1 MWWLIF
7 AGALGDQR
15 LGRWI
20 LTRLV
25 AFLYSA
31 SILLRARSKIK
42 GELVVDDDVCILE
55 DLLLAGLQFPISAW
69 FGRLIPFFIWLLGG
83 LQGSSLIKEPL
94 EYTCDQGCHD
104 ISLVGVI
111 V

>member
-20 LTRLV
+20 LTRLIAV
-25 AFLYSA
+25 SVFC
-31 SILLRARSKIK
+31 IHTVK
-42 GELVVDDDVCILE
+42 GELVVDDDVCMLE

-69 FGRLIPFFIWLLGG
+69 FRRLIPFFICLPGG
-83 LQGSSLIKEPL
+83 LQRSSLIKEPL
-94 EYTCDQGCHD
+94 
-104 ISLVGVI
+104 
-111 V
+111 